1 MRALVLPF
9 LFLTV
14 SLAGC
19 KKDEAAREAG
29 PSVPVKPA
37 ADAPKP
43 AAGARVVPLEV
54 TTDGFVPANVSLKAH
69 EPVTLRVTR
78 KTDETCATEILIDGT
93 DINVKLPLNTPV
105 DVAYTPTK
113 AGAVKFGCA
122 MDKMVGGVLL
132 VE

>member
-1 MRALVLPF
+1 MRALIFLS
-9 LFLTV
+9 LFLIT

-19 KKDEAAREAG
+19 KKDDAAKEAG
-29 PSVPVKPA
+29 APVPVKPA
-37 ADAPKP
+37 AEAPKP
-43 AAGARVVPLEV
+43 AASARVVPLEV
-54 TTDGFVPANVSLKAH
+54 TSDGFVPANVSLKAH

-93 DINVKLPLNTPV
+93 DINVKLPLNTAV

-113 AGAVKFGCA
+113 AGSVKFGCA